1 MHDSPTRRVHL
12 GVMMKKLLVVLGLGA
27 VAGGAWVAL
36 KKGPASK
43 DGAQALMVF
52 CAAGIKKP
60 VEEIAAAYQKE
71 TGMEVRLQYGG
82 TGTLLSQIKVAQ
94 QGDLFIAADDGALAD
109 AKKMGV
115 TREEFPLV
123 KQRPVLAVAAG
134 NPKKLDSLA
143 ALKQDG
149 IKLALPNPE
158 AASIGRVTKK
168 LLGAEWDAL
177 AAKAAVMKPTVTE
190 IAADLSLGAVDAAIV
205 WDSVVPQ
212 FKGLEAV
219 ELPQLTNHREHA
231 TAAVLATSAQPAAA
245 IKFARYLTAPE
256 KGGAVFKRQGFTPVP
271 GDPWVAGRP
280 ELIFY
285 SGSVNRTAIEK
296 VLQEFSTREGI
307 DITTVFNG
315 CGILC
320 AAMKAMEDSASPKYP
335 DVYYACDICFVPP
348 VAHRFPEAVMLTEA
362 EIVIAVPK
370 GNPHKIQTLSDLA
383 RPGLRVGLCN
393 AEQSTLG
400 FLTQSILKSMNLL
413 ESVGQ
418 NASSQVPTGDFLVN
432 QMRTGSLDAVVVY
445 RINIMAKP
453 DEFEAIPLPADK
465 AKAVQPFAVREDSAH
480 KQTGR
485 RLLAFLREHRESFE
499 KAGFAWRGDAEAIK
513 STDIVLPE
521 WLKQ

>member
-1 MHDSPTRRVHL
+1 MI
-12 GVMMKKLLVVLGLGA
+12 KKLLAVLCLGA
-27 VAGGAWVAL
+27 VAGGAWVLL
-36 KKGPASK
+36 KRSSASSN
-43 DGAQALMVF
+43 GSPPLMVF

-71 TGMEVRLQYGG
+71 TGTEVRLQYGG
-82 TGTLLSQIKVAQ
+82 TGTLLSQIKVSH
-94 QGDLFIAADDGALAD
+94 QGDLFIAADDGALGD
-109 AKKMGV
+109 AKRLGI
-115 TREEFPLV
+115 TREEFPLA

-134 NPKKLDSLA
+134 NPKKLSSVA
-143 ALKQDG
+143 SLKQDG

-158 AASIGRVTKK
+158 AASIGRVSKK

-190 IAADLSLGAVDAAIV
+190 IAADLSLGAVDAALV
-205 WDSVVPQ
+205 WDAVIPQ

-219 ELPQLTNHREHA
+219 ELPELTSHHENA
-231 TAAVLATSAQPAAA
+231 TVAVLTSSAQPPAA
-245 IKFARYLTAPE
+245 IKFARYLAAPE
-256 KGGAVFKRQGFTPVP
+256 KGGAVFKKHGFTPVP
-271 GDPWVAGRP
+271 GDAWVAGRP
-280 ELIFY
+280 EITLY

-296 VLQEFSTREGI
+296 ALQEFATREGV
-307 DITTVFNG
+307 DITTVYNG

-320 AAMKAMEDSASPKYP
+320 AAMKTMEDSASPKYP

-348 VAHRFPEAVMLTEA
+348 VAHRFSEAVMLTEA

-370 GNPHKIQTLSDLA
+370 GNPQNIQTLSDLA

-393 AEQSTLG
+393 AAQSTLG

-413 ESVGQ
+413 ESVAK

-432 QMRTGSLDAVVVY
+432 QMRAGALDAAVVY
-445 RINIMAKP
+445 RINLMAKP
-453 DEFEAIPLPADK
+453 DEFDAVPLPADK
-465 AKAVQPFAVREDSAH
+465 AKAVQPFAVRDDSAQ

-485 RLLAFLREHRESFE
+485 RLLDFLRGHRESFE
-499 KAGFAWRGDAEAIK
+499 KAGFAWRGDSEAIK
-513 STDIVLPE
+513 SANLVLPE

>member
-1 MHDSPTRRVHL
+1 MRGARFSGLTML
-12 GVMMKKLLVVLGLGA
+12 KKLLIVVCLGA
-27 VAGGAWVAL
+27 LAGGAWVAF
-36 KKGPASK
+36 KPAPA
-43 DGAQALMVF
+43 GTPTPLMVF

-71 TGMEVRLQYGG
+71 TGTEVRLQYGG

-94 QGDLFIAADDGALAD
+94 QGDLFIAADEGALAD

-115 TREEFPLV
+115 TREEFQMV

-134 NPKKLDSLA
+134 NPKHLDSLA
-143 ALKQDG
+143 ALKQEG
-149 IKLALPNPE
+149 IRLALPNPE

-212 FKGLEAV
+212 FKGLEKV
-219 ELPQLTNHREHA
+219 ELPEISKHEEAA
-231 TAAVLATSAQPAAA
+231 TAAVLASCKQPVEAL
-245 IKFARYLTAPE
+245 KFARYLTAPQ
-256 KGGAVFKRQGFTPVP
+256 KGGPIFQKHGFTPVP
-271 GDPWVAGRP
+271 GDAWAARP
-280 ELIFY
+280 ELILY

-296 VLQEFSTREGI
+296 VLQAFASREGAA
-307 DITTVFNG
+307 ITTTYNG
-315 CGILC
+315 CGVLC
-320 AAMKAMEDSASPKYP
+320 ATMKVLENGDASKYP
-335 DVYYACDICFVPP
+335 DVYYACDVCFVPP

-362 EIVIAVPK
+362 EIIIAVPK
-370 GNPHKIQTLSDLA
+370 GNPHHIETLADLA

-400 FLTQSILKSMNLL
+400 FLTKSILKSMNLL
-413 ESVGQ
+413 DSVMK

-445 RINIMAKP
+445 RINIQSNP
-453 DEFEAIPLPADK
+453 GEFEAIPLPADK
-465 AKAVQPFAVREDSAH
+465 AKAVQPFAVRADSVNRQLG
-480 KQTGR
+480 K
-485 RLLAFLREHRESFE
+485 RLLVFLRENRSSFE
-499 KAGFAWRGDAEAIK
+499 TAGFAWRGDAEPVK
-513 STDIVLPE
+513 SADIVLPE
-521 WLKQ
+521 WLKEK